1 MYAIIVTGGKQYRVE
16 QGDTIEIEKL
26 ESTPGDEVTFDTVL
40 LVGEGKDVL
49 IGQPSVVGSKV
60 IGQLVRQDRGEKIV
74 IGKYKRRKTYRRKTG
89 HRQSISVV
97 EIKEI
102 ITPQKEQRDG
112 S

>member
-1 MYAIIVTGGKQYRVE
+1 MYAIIETGGKQYRVQ

-26 ESTPGDEVTFDTVL
+26 DFGTGDEVTFDAVL
-40 LVGEGKDVL
+40 LVGEGNDLL
-49 IGQPSVVGSKV
+49 IGQPNVVGSKV

-74 IGKYKRRKTYRRKTG
+74 VGKYKRRKKYRRRTG

-102 ITPQKEQRDG
+102 VKPQKE
-112 S
+112 

>member
-1 MYAIIVTGGKQYRVE
+1 MYAIIETGGKQYRVQ

-26 ESTPGDEVTFDTVL
+26 DFGTGDEVTFDAVL
-40 LVGEGKDVL
+40 RVGEGNDLL
-49 IGQPSVVGSKV
+49 IGQPNVVGSKV

-74 IGKYKRRKTYRRKTG
+74 VGKYKRRKKYRRRTG

-102 ITPQKEQRDG
+102 VKPQKE
-112 S
+112 